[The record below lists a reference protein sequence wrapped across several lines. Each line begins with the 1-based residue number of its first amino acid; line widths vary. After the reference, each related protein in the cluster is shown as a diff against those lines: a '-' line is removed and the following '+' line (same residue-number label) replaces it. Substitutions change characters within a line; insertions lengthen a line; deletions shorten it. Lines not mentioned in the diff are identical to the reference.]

1 MHHYLYPKWMKFKE
15 VHAAL
20 QKDILKEQRS
30 MNAKEDSI
38 SQKNI
43 MYLKR
48 SFRLHISQDFCVA
61 SNFLNPELI
70 QNICYHVK
78 FGVFIGRS
86 Y

>member
-38 SQKNI
+38 SQKKKI
-43 MYLKR
+43 TIYLKR
-48 SFRLHISQDFCVA
+48 SFRL
-61 SNFLNPELI
+61 
-70 QNICYHVK
+70 
-78 FGVFIGRS
+78 VFSLEEVTNDGEDLMKLTRLAL
-86 Y
+86 

>member
-38 SQKNI
+38 SQKNT

-48 SFRLHISQDFCVA
+48 SFCLH
-61 SNFLNPELI
+61 NPP
-70 QNICYHVK
+70 
-78 FGVFIGRS
+78 
-86 Y
+86 

>member
-1 MHHYLYPKWMKFKE
+1 MTKMHHYLYPKWMKFKE

-38 SQKNI
+38 SQKNA

-48 SFRLHISQDFCVA
+48 SFRLH
-61 SNFLNPELI
+61 NPPGECGF
-70 QNICYHVK
+70 QHPQP
-78 FGVFIGRS
+78 
-86 Y
+86 